1 MKKLF
6 KLLIL
11 SAAVVVSSSCS
22 DDYLDTVPTDSTGTG
37 TIFENVTNMEMA
49 VNGLYKRMVIQ
60 YSNFTTGFNNGEAL
74 MKMWCGDLAGNN
86 MSVMNYGNVGLQSNT
101 YHTDP
106 TSMWVRYP
114 WMYYYGIISNANAI
128 IEFGPDA
135 EGSED
140 RKQYLMAQAKVMRAY
155 CYMMLSQRFH
165 YRWSMGK
172 SSEAA
177 NGNGLVMRLTTS
189 SESLPLVSAD
199 VTYAQIEKDLK
210 EGIEV
215 LEKEAYKRNQKE
227 ENYQINKDVAYAIY
241 ARAALIKGDYTTS
254 LTYAQKARK
263 DYPLMSNEEYFSGFS
278 TPNSE
283 WIWSSFGKETESLS
297 VGSFFGFMAYNASSA
312 EIKYRGRYISNFLY
326 EQIPTTDIRRRM
338 FLDPEDMEYSKSTG
352 KVTEG
357 SPLWIKAHEMYP
369 DLPEVNPITAW
380 YNFKFKCIDNIG
392 VGHLNHFRSSE
403 MVLIEAECQHKL
415 GNDLAAQAL
424 LEELIK
430 NTGRDPEYTCDK
442 IGEDLF
448 EEIKLYRAIELW
460 GEGFEWYDLKRW
472 NGKVDRKSFADG
484 GNSAARYAVSSE
496 QNEDNNWWTSML
508 PRQETDYN
516 TEI

>member
-1 MKKLF
+1 MKKLYKIMMF
-6 KLLIL
+6 SALIMMG
-11 SAAVVVSSSCS
+11 SSCS
-22 DDYLDTVPTDSTGTG
+22 KDYLDTIPTDSTSTG
-37 TIFENVTNMEMA
+37 IIFENVTNMEMA

-74 MKMWCGDLAGNN
+74 MKMWCGDLSGNN

-135 EGSED
+135 KGSEE
-140 RKQYLMAQAKVMRAY
+140 KKEYLMAQAKVMRAY
-155 CYMMLSQRFH
+155 CYMMLSQRFY

-172 SSEAA
+172 SAEAA
-177 NGNGLVMRLTTS
+177 NGNGLVLRLNTS
-189 SESLPLVSAD
+189 SESLPLVSANE
-199 VTYAQIEKDLK
+199 TYAQIEKDLK

-215 LEKEAYKRNQKE
+215 LEKEAYKRDQQE

-241 ARAALIKGDYTTS
+241 ARAALIKGDYATS

-263 DYPLMSNEEYFSGFS
+263 NYPLMNNDEYLSGFS
-278 TPNSE
+278 VPNSE
-283 WIWSSFGKETESLS
+283 WIWSSYGKETESLS
-297 VGSFFGFMAYNASSA
+297 VGSFFGFMAYNAASS
-312 EIKYRGRYISNFLY
+312 ELKYRGRYISNLLY
-326 EQIPTTDIRRRM
+326 EKIPTTDIRRGM
-338 FLDPEDMEYSKSTG
+338 FLDPEDMSYSKTTG
-352 KVTEG
+352 QVTKG
-357 SPLWIKAHEMYP
+357 SDLWNKAHELFP

-392 VGHLNHFRSSE
+392 VGNLNHFRSSE
-403 MVLIEAECQHKL
+403 MILIEAECQHKL
-415 GNDLAAQAL
+415 GNDQAAQSL
-424 LEELIK
+424 LEELTK
-430 NTGRDPEYTCDK
+430 STGRDPEYTCDK
-442 IGEDLF
+442 TGEDLF

-472 NGKVDRKSFADG
+472 NDKVDRKSFADG
-484 GNSAARYAVSSE
+484 GNSAARYAVYSE
-496 QNEDNNWWTSML
+496 QNEENNWWTSML
-508 PRQETDYN
+508 PKQETDYN